1 MIVGLRQGRKTALR
15 TLVVTFDT
23 AHCSDRNTVYFE
35 DFTFLFVWQHQLWNG
50 EYLRIAMFTVS
61 ASRLQ

>member
-35 DFTFLFVWQHQLWNG
+35 DSVHM
-50 EYLRIAMFTVS
+50 AASTVEWRVLEDCYVYRFS
-61 ASRLQ
+61 